1 MKITK
6 KYGLNIEGDLKM
18 ADVQTISEMAQLG
31 AGIAMGFGATGAG
44 LGIGFAT
51 KGLMDAISR
60 QPEIAGKAVG
70 FFLVGAALAEACAIY
85 ALVIAMKLSGMMG

>member
-1 MKITK
+1 
-6 KYGLNIEGDLKM
+6 M

-60 QPEIAGKAVG
+60 QPGIAGQAVV

>member
-1 MKITK
+1 
-6 KYGLNIEGDLKM
+6 M
-18 ADVQTISEMAQLG
+18 AAVQTVSEMAQLG

-51 KGLMDAISR
+51 KGLMEGISR

>member
-1 MKITK
+1 
-6 KYGLNIEGDLKM
+6 M

-31 AGIAMGFGATGAG
+31 AGIAIGFGATGAG

-60 QPEIAGKAVG
+60 QPEIAGKAMG
-70 FFLVGAALAEACAIY
+70 FFLLGAALAEACAIY
-85 ALVIAMKLSGMMG
+85 ALIIALKLSGMMG

>member
-1 MKITK
+1 
-6 KYGLNIEGDLKM
+6 M

-44 LGIGFAT
+44 LGLGFAT
-51 KGLMDAISR
+51 KGLMEAISR

>member
-1 MKITK
+1 MEEVK
-6 KYGLNIEGDLKM
+6 
-18 ADVQTISEMAQLG
+18 TISDLAQLG
-31 AGIAMGFGATGAG
+31 AGIAMGFGAIGAG
-44 LGIGFAT
+44 LGIGVAT

-70 FFLVGAALAEACAIY
+70 FFLGRCCSLPEACAIY

>member
-1 MKITK
+1 MEEVK
-6 KYGLNIEGDLKM
+6 
-18 ADVQTISEMAQLG
+18 TISDLAQLG
-31 AGIAMGFGATGAG
+31 AGIAMGFGAG
-44 LGIGFAT
+44 LGIGVAT